1 VAMTS
6 VTGSRCAFAATAALG
21 RRICGDVA
29 GWRRAAGA
37 RQMSV
42 AGAYRELVSA
52 GEIRADAEQE
62 RLAGELD
69 TVVSAVEARERVRSF
84 AGGRLARLLSPR
96 AAGIYIYG
104 GVGIGKSLMMDLFFE
119 QLRVARKRRTH
130 FHTFM
135 LDVHRRANLFRKTP
149 GASRLPRQARST
161 CRSGGGA
168 ADGVGAMG
176 GNAGAPRAGAAAAG
190 PASAQG

>member
-1 VAMTS
+1 MAMTS
-6 VTGSRCAFAATAALG
+6 VTGNRCAFTATAALG

-29 GWRRAAGA
+29 GWRRAAAA

-69 TVVSAVEARERVRSF
+69 AVVSAVEARERVRSF

-96 AAGIYIYG
+96 AAGVCSPPPPPPLVLSG
-104 GVGIGKSLMMDLFFE
+104 HAASL
-119 QLRVARKRRTH
+119 
-130 FHTFM
+130 
-135 LDVHRRANLFRKTP
+135 TP
-149 GASRLPRQARST
+149 Y
-161 CRSGGGA
+161 
-168 ADGVGAMG
+168 
-176 GNAGAPRAGAAAAG
+176 
-190 PASAQG
+190 

>member
-1 VAMTS
+1 MVRPARLLPARVVAVRWWADGVARSQQHDALHSRSASVAMTS
-6 VTGSRCAFAATAALG
+6 VTGNRCAFTATAALG

-29 GWRRAAGA
+29 GWRRAAAA

-69 TVVSAVEARERVRSF
+69 AVVSAVEARERVRSF

-96 AAGIYIYG
+96 AAGECSPPLVLSG
-104 GVGIGKSLMMDLFFE
+104 HAASL
-119 QLRVARKRRTH
+119 
-130 FHTFM
+130 
-135 LDVHRRANLFRKTP
+135 TP
-149 GASRLPRQARST
+149 Y
-161 CRSGGGA
+161 
-168 ADGVGAMG
+168 
-176 GNAGAPRAGAAAAG
+176 
-190 PASAQG
+190 

>member
-1 VAMTS
+1 MAMTS
-6 VTGSRCAFAATAALG
+6 VTGNRCAFTATAALG

-29 GWRRAAGA
+29 GWRRAAAA

-69 TVVSAVEARERVRSF
+69 AVVSAVEARERVRSF

-96 AAGIYIYG
+96 AAGVCSPPLPPPRTKWTRRVPHPVLTGHVSFLVWQVYIYG

-119 QLRVARKRRTH
+119 QLQVNPPPPLLVLIGHAAS
-130 FHTFM
+130 
-135 LDVHRRANLFRKTP
+135 LTP
-149 GASRLPRQARST
+149 Y
-161 CRSGGGA
+161 
-168 ADGVGAMG
+168 
-176 GNAGAPRAGAAAAG
+176 
-190 PASAQG
+190 